1 MSKTYDP
8 SLKGLFKDPPVNLLK
23 LVLGVEI
30 GPQKV
35 KFLDV
40 KLPKLVEREADL
52 LMEYEGQIYHIE
64 FQSTD
69 DPKMV
74 LRMFYYHY
82 LILEKHN
89 KFPIQVVIYVGEK
102 PLRRMKNKITNPFLY
117 FVYKIVDLKEVD
129 CKSLIESSQPSDWVI
144 AVLCRMDNEIEQLRR
159 ILQKIASLPNPNQRR
174 RYLEYLTNLLGLR
187 KYRLNL
193 LKEEVEKM
201 PITFDV
207 REHPLFK
214 EGIEEGRK
222 MGLKEGL
229 EEAKKE
235 DVINLYK
242 ELKLPIETIARVLK
256 VELQKVEKWLKE
268 ANLLKDD

>member
-1 MSKTYDP
+1 MPKTYDL

-23 LVLGVEI
+23 LVLGIEI
-30 GPQKV
+30 DPEKV

-52 LMEYEGQIYHIE
+52 LMEYKGNIYHIE

-69 DPKMV
+69 DPKMA
-74 LRMFYYHY
+74 LRMLYYHF

-89 KFPIQVVIYVGEK
+89 KAPIQVVIYVGEK
-102 PLRRMKNKITNPFLY
+102 PIRRMENKITNPYLSFT
-117 FVYKIVDLKEVD
+117 YKIVDLKEVD

-214 EGIEEGRK
+214 EGVELGIEKGVE
-222 MGLKEGL
+222 LK
-229 EEAKKE
+229 AKQ
-235 DVINLYK
+235 DAVNLYK
-242 ELKLPIETIARVLK
+242 ETKWSVEKIARILQVDP
-256 VELQKVEKWLKE
+256 QKVEKWLRE
-268 ANLLKDD
+268 ENLLKE

>member
-1 MSKTYDP
+1 MSKTYDL

-23 LVLGVEI
+23 LILGVEI
-30 GPQKV
+30 DPKKV

-69 DPKMV
+69 DPRMA

-102 PLRRMKNKITNPFLY
+102 PIRRMKNKLTNPFLY

-159 ILQKIASLPNPNQRR
+159 ILQKIANLPNPNQRR

-214 EGIEEGRK
+214 EGIEV
-222 MGLKEGL
+222 GL
-229 EEAKKE
+229 ELKAKQ
-235 DVINLYK
+235 DAINLYK
-242 ELKLPIETIARVLK
+242 KLKLTPKQIGEIL
-256 VELQKVEKWLKE
+256 EIDPQKVERWLKE
-268 ANLLKDD
+268 ENLLREK